1 VETWVNEA
9 ARRGGRVLSSGLL
22 GCGSAFGRSG
32 AFAALWSGSP
42 RHSFPRLC
50 GRDAW
55 IRTSSALGAPG
66 TLWGLAGDVT
76 FGLSENSTI
85 SWASC
90 QRHLR
95 TPPRRGGSLA
105 VSRPP
110 RGLAPAT
117 GQIAVACCR
126 TCKVFYSYLQYVV
139 GGADR
144 LWRSRRRANRVGKAH
159 NILVLV
165 IGRENQQ
172 N

>member
-66 TLWGLAGDVT
+66 TLCALKGT
-76 FGLSENSTI
+76 KLSVPVKRNK
-85 SWASC
+85 
-90 QRHLR
+90 
-95 TPPRRGGSLA
+95 PRRTRRPAAYAHGVADAASFDSF
-105 VSRPP
+105 VS
-110 RGLAPAT
+110 
-117 GQIAVACCR
+117 
-126 TCKVFYSYLQYVV
+126 VV
-139 GGADR
+139 
-144 LWRSRRRANRVGKAH
+144 NR
-159 NILVLV
+159 
-165 IGRENQQ
+165 
-172 N
+172 